1 MEKKLPQKKSPIDL
15 NFNYVYNN
23 IIMTKPNNNPMHFIE
38 IQEIIEKLKDAGY
51 GELVDCLL
59 DNEKDCYT
67 KKGRLNKSSTCRRLN
82 WKGKK
87 LEDALQHM
95 RDILKSEFDFDLILE
110 EQDPDEENDEE

>member
-1 MEKKLPQKKSPIDL
+1 
-15 NFNYVYNN
+15 
-23 IIMTKPNNNPMHFIE
+23 MTKPNNNPINLIE
-38 IQEIIEKLKDAGY
+38 IQEIITKLRAAGY
-51 GELVDCLL
+51 SELVDCLL

-95 RDILKSEFDFDLILE
+95 REILKSEFDFDLTLNE
-110 EQDPDEENDEE
+110 EDFEEDEDE

>member
-1 MEKKLPQKKSPIDL
+1 
-15 NFNYVYNN
+15 
-23 IIMTKPNNNPMHFIE
+23 MTKSNSNPINAIE
-38 IQEIIEKLKDAGY
+38 MQEILTKLRAAGY
-51 GELVDCLL
+51 SELIDCLL

-95 RDILKSEFDFDLILE
+95 REILKSEFDFDLSLINQLDDE
-110 EQDPDEENDEE
+110 EEENDEED

>member
-1 MEKKLPQKKSPIDL
+1 
-15 NFNYVYNN
+15 
-23 IIMTKPNNNPMHFIE
+23 MTKSNNNPMHSIE
-38 IQEIIEKLKDAGY
+38 IQEIITKLRDAGY

-95 RDILKSEFDFDLILE
+95 RDILKSEFDFDLSLE
-110 EQDPDEENDEE
+110 QQIFDEDDNNEEN